1 MGNDGR
7 DTELP
12 ETGDICRCVMV
23 VDWTITAY
31 SVALIARALAMIPPH
46 AVRAGVAQRIF
57 HWHTFGGFLSLV
69 SYKQTWVRTERLRR
83 TLMHPFHYRLKV
95 SSPED
100 SDSLL
105 NQSPNHEILKSLPSP
120 SSA

>member
-57 HWHTFGGFLSLV
+57 HCILLGVSCLWYLISRHGCELRGFG
-69 SYKQTWVRTERLRR
+69 E
-83 TLMHPFHYRLKV
+83 H
-95 SSPED
+95 
-100 SDSLL
+100 
-105 NQSPNHEILKSLPSP
+105 
-120 SSA
+120 